1 MRRTLTVILA
11 SDVAGYSRLVA
22 DREEDTIRRFHQAS
36 TVFSELVKKHQGSVF
51 NTAGDAILAQFDS
64 AVDATRCAI
73 EIQDTNHAANA
84 QIAERD
90 RLLFRI
96 GIAFGDVLVADNG
109 DLLGDAVN
117 VAARLEHLADPGGIC
132 ISDDVRAHVLHKI
145 RLDVVD
151 LGEQDLRNIPRPVR
165 VYKVPAPSK
174 LGAAPRRRW
183 FLSYNSQDF
192 ALMQALEPA
201 LRRKDARCARHLLRP
216 RRLRAGGFWLPELA
230 KEIAEATAFVLLVG
244 ENGLGPWQ
252 VIEYY
257 EALDR
262 RVKAHG
268 LPGRA
273 RAARGQPRAGTA
285 VPAAAALDRHA
296 RSGVREEPRHG

>member
-51 NTAGDAILAQFDS
+51 NTAGDAILARFDS

-183 FLSYNSQDF
+183 FLSYNSQDL
-192 ALMQALEPA
+192 ALMQAFEPA
-201 LRRKDARCARHLLRP
+201 LRKDGDAHVSSAPKTPARLRLLAAGTSP
-216 RRLRAGGFWLPELA
+216 RRSPRP
-230 KEIAEATAFVLLVG
+230 LLSFCWSARTG
-244 ENGLGPWQ
+244 SAPPRSAN
-252 VIEYY
+252 IS
-257 EALDR
+257 R
-262 RVKAHG
+262 RSTDG
-268 LPGRA
+268 
-273 RAARGQPRAGTA
+273 
-285 VPAAAALDRHA
+285 
-296 RSGVREEPRHG
+296 